1 MSAIQLV
8 HNTQLCVFN
17 KHMNL
22 GDDLQVLWK
31 LQATDWSILHEN
43 KHVNLGDDLQVLWKL
58 QATDWSITH
67 EHIKG
72 SKG

>member
-1 MSAIQLV
+1 MGAIQFV
-8 HNTQLCVFN
+8 HNKQLSVFN

-22 GDDLQVLWK
+22 GNDLQVLRK
-31 LQATDWSILHEN
+31 LQATDWSILHEK

-58 QATDWSITH
+58 QAADWSIPH